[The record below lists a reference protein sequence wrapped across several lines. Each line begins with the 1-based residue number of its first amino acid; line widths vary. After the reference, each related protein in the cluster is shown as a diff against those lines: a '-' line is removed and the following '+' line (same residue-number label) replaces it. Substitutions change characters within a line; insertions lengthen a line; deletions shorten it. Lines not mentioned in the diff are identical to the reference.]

1 MLTGDNESIANSVAT
16 ELEIDRHYSG
26 LTPVDKVR
34 ILRKLRK
41 EFKNR
46 KIIFVGDG
54 INDAPVLTNADIGIA
69 MGKLGTDAAIEVS
82 DVVLMNDDL
91 SKLIDL
97 LRIAHKTRKVVVQN
111 IEFALAVKIIVLAL
125 AAIDKTG
132 FVRMWEGVFADVGVS
147 LIAVINSLRVASI
160 DRKGI
165 FKRLNPFRNIKRG

>member
-1 MLTGDNESIANSVAT
+1 
-16 ELEIDRHYSG
+16 
-26 LTPVDKVR
+26 
-34 ILRKLRK
+34 
-41 EFKNR
+41 
-46 KIIFVGDG
+46 
-54 INDAPVLTNADIGIA
+54 
-69 MGKLGTDAAIEVS
+69 
-82 DVVLMNDDL
+82 MNDDL